1 VGPDSTCLT
10 NYTFTSVYNLTSTLR
25 SAISNDGIDGYVSL
39 MPDFD
44 IITGIPKQEDP
55 YFIRAIS
62 IKNGF
67 PHDLAS
73 LNISLDEKNYTS
85 YVQIGPQNFTFT
97 QN

>member
-1 VGPDSTCLT
+1 
-10 NYTFTSVYNLTSTLR
+10 
-25 SAISNDGIDGYVSL
+25 

-55 YFIRAIS
+55 NFIRAIS

-67 PHDLAS
+67 SHDLAS
-73 LNISLDEKNYTS
+73 LNISLDEKNYSS